1 MSFDITQC
9 HELTVPKLSH
19 RRVARWAAKLR
30 STVFVMAGN
39 GNICH
44 ANDGIATMEARMQT
58 MNISLPEPLKDFVDR
73 QIAAGR
79 YSSVSEYVRELIRN
93 DEKQKAEEHLAALL
107 REGLQSK
114 ETALTGDDWK
124 AIRAEAFARVKQAA
138 KRKR

>member
-1 MSFDITQC
+1 
-9 HELTVPKLSH
+9 
-19 RRVARWAAKLR
+19 
-30 STVFVMAGN
+30 
-39 GNICH
+39 
-44 ANDGIATMEARMQT
+44 MQT

-79 YSSVSEYVRELIRN
+79 YSSASEYVRELIRN

-124 AIRAEAFARVKQAA
+124 AIRAEAIARVKQAA